1 MKIKTKLITGFA
13 TVLLLLIGISSFS
26 FFILSTIGEKT
37 KTIANES
44 IPSVSVLGKMESEV
58 SNVSRLL
65 LDLALEN
72 QPEHAEMRKVEL
84 AQSLQLLETER
95 LQYES
100 MIRDEAQQQLYDT
113 FYREWSTFSE
123 MIPQILERVEEGDSF
138 FAHLDYQAVRP
149 NWEKAYE
156 AINQLSELNE
166 ASTYEATEQTLLAI
180 SSAYQWIL
188 LTSAAAIFLTIVLS
202 ILVSRQIT
210 QPLKILEQELMGLAR
225 RGGDLTQQL
234 RVAGKDEISQ
244 LAYALNQF
252 LFNLKMIV
260 ERILSESHSV
270 TSLSGSLTEK
280 ATLTHDAS
288 KLMVQTLHEVAVGST
303 KQSEHTSSVLKKMED
318 TQLQV
323 QVGLEKAE
331 ETAANAQMST
341 ETALTGKETMRQ
353 AISHLH
359 EMNQLFSSSNHSIH
373 RLEERAKEIGG
384 IVTTITDISNQTN
397 LLALNAAIEAA
408 RAGAQGKGFAV
419 VAEEVRKLAD
429 ESKRA
434 AEQISSLIKSMQ
446 EETGKTVGMM
456 ENNLSSVKKQVQMM
470 EQGGEALALIVD
482 HVQQTEQDALHIQS
496 IFTELHEESSHI
508 LEEIEGI
515 ASITEQSASGAQ
527 TIAAS
532 TEEQAQAMSAIYE
545 TAHAFR
551 ELAERLRE
559 EVCQFKVE

>member
-37 KTIANES
+37 KTIANQS
-44 IPSVSVLGKMESEV
+44 IPHVSILGKLEAEV
-58 SNVSRLL
+58 SNSSRLL

-72 QPEHAEMRKVEL
+72 QPDHAEMRKVEL
-84 AQSLQLLETER
+84 SQSLQLLETER
-95 LQYES
+95 QQYES
-100 MIRDEAQQQLYDT
+100 MIRNEEQQQLYDT
-113 FYREWSTFSE
+113 FSREWSTFSE
-123 MIPQILERVEEGDSF
+123 MIPQILEKVEEGDSF

-166 ASTYEATEQTLLAI
+166 ASTYEATEQTLIAI

-188 LTSAAAIFLTIVLS
+188 LASAVAIFLTLVLS

-210 QPLKILEQELMGLAR
+210 QPLRTLEQELIGLTE

-234 RVAGKDEISQ
+234 RVSGKDEISQ
-244 LAYALNQF
+244 LSHALNQF
-252 LFNLKMIV
+252 LFNLKLIV

-280 ATLTHDAS
+280 ATLTHEAT
-288 KLMVQTLHEVAVGST
+288 KLMAQTLHEVAVGST

-323 QVGLEKAE
+323 QAGLEKAE
-331 ETAANAQMST
+331 VTAANAQTST
-341 ETALTGKETMRQ
+341 QTALIGKETMRQ

-359 EMNQLFSSSNHSIH
+359 EMNQLFSSSSHSIH

-434 AEQISSLIKSMQ
+434 AEQISTLIKSMQ

-456 ENNLSSVKKQVQMM
+456 ENNLTSVEKQVHMM

-482 HVQQTEQDALHIQS
+482 HVQQTEQDANHIQA
-496 IFTELHEESSHI
+496 IFTELHDESSHI

-515 ASITEQSASGAQ
+515 ASITEQSASGSQ